1 MPSKIERR
9 RRSMK
14 MQLLGRV
21 AGMTALLVLCGSA
34 ACAQEPSARQAS
46 QPAAQESPK
55 DGAPVALTL
64 KRAIELALQN
74 SKEIQVA
81 KIQASV
87 ADRAAQI
94 TRAEFMPNLY
104 AGSGAGYTYGI
115 PETPGGRAPSIFNVS
130 YTEQVLNEPLR
141 GQAKETQEQA
151 KAQKIALE
159 DTKNSVITRTAMAY
173 LELGKVRHS
182 LELLRKEQESAEKIL
197 QVTQERQGEGYELPV
212 EVTKAQLTKAQVI
225 QRILQLEG
233 REDELEVFLRYQLGF
248 SDTQAIEVTPEEL
261 PGEAEQA
268 GDNLVAMAMT
278 HNAGL
283 QLAASDVRAKEF
295 RLKGE
300 RRGYFPTLELVSV
313 YSVLA
318 KFNNYTQ
325 FFRTFQRNNFNAGI
339 DVHVPI
345 FSAQI
350 KAAIGLAQI
359 NLEAAKVNLADKKT
373 ELTADVRQRTRRVRE
388 RDAAKEVARL
398 ELHLAQQNVAVQQ
411 AQFAEGKLNLREVEK
426 ARLEENE
433 KWMAYL
439 DANFQKQQ
447 AQLELLKTAGQLDKV
462 WQ

>member
-1 MPSKIERR
+1 
-9 RRSMK
+9 MK
-14 MQLLGRV
+14 MELWARI
-21 AGMTALLVLCGSA
+21 AGIATLMTMYGGIAV
-34 ACAQEPSARQAS
+34 AQEPVAPKASAALTEEGS
-46 QPAAQESPK
+46 K
-55 DGAPVALTL
+55 NGTTVALTL
-64 KRAIELALQN
+64 KHAIELALEN

-94 TRAEFMPNLY
+94 TKAQFMPNLY

-115 PETPGGRAPSIFNVS
+115 PETPGGRAPAIFNVS
-130 YTEQVLNEPLR
+130 YTEQIFNEPLR

-151 KAQKIALE
+151 KAQKIMLE
-159 DTKNSVITRTAMAY
+159 DTRNSVITRTAMAY

-225 QRILQLEG
+225 ERILQLEG

-248 SDTQAIEVTPEEL
+248 SEAQAFEVTPEEL

-278 HNAGL
+278 RNAGL
-283 QLAASDVRAKEF
+283 LLAESDVRAKDF

-318 KFNNYTQ
+318 KFNNYSQ
-325 FFRTFQRNNFNAGI
+325 FFSAFQRNNFNAGI
-339 DVHVPI
+339 DVRVPI
-345 FSAQI
+345 FSAQT
-350 KAAIGLAQI
+350 KAAIGLAEI
-359 NLEAAKVNLADKKT
+359 NLQAAKVNLTNKKT
-373 ELTADVRQRTRRVRE
+373 ELSADVRQKTRRVRE

-398 ELHLAQQNVAVQQ
+398 ELQLAQQNVAVFQS
-411 AQFAEGKLNLREVEK
+411 QFAEGKLNLREVEK

-439 DANFQKQQ
+439 DASFQKQQ

>member
-1 MPSKIERR
+1 
-9 RRSMK
+9 MK
-14 MQLLGRV
+14 MKLLGRV
-21 AGMTALLVLCGSA
+21 AGLSALLVLSA
-34 ACAQEPSARQAS
+34 GVAAAQGTPVPGTS
-46 QPAAQESPK
+46 QPAAPEASK
-55 DGAPVALTL
+55 DGAPVRLTL
-64 KRAIELALQN
+64 RRTIELAIQN
-74 SKEIQVA
+74 SKEIQVT

-94 TRAEFMPNLY
+94 TKAQFMPNLY

-130 YTEQVLNEPLR
+130 YTEQVFNEPLR

-151 KAQKIALE
+151 KAQKIVLE

-182 LELLRKEQESAEKIL
+182 LDLLRKEQESAEKIL
-197 QVTQERQGEGYELPV
+197 QVTEERQGEGYELPV

-233 REDELEVFLRYQLGF
+233 REDELEVFLRYQIGF
-248 SDTQAIEVTPEEL
+248 SDAQAIEVTPEEL
-261 PGEAEQA
+261 PGEAELA
-268 GDNLVAMAMT
+268 GDNLVAMAMA
-278 HNAGL
+278 HNSVL

-300 RRGYFPTLELVSV
+300 RRGYWPTLELVSV
-313 YSVLA
+313 YSVLG
-318 KFNNYTQ
+318 KFNNYSQ

-339 DVHVPI
+339 DMHVPI
-345 FSAQI
+345 FSAQT
-350 KAAIGLAQI
+350 KAAVGLAQI
-359 NLEAAKVNLADKKT
+359 NLEAAKVNLTNKKT
-373 ELTADVRQRTRRVRE
+373 ELTADVRQKTRRVRE
-388 RDAAKEVARL
+388 KDAAKEVTRL
-398 ELHLAQQNVAVQQ
+398 ELQLAQQNVAVLQ
-411 AQFAEGKLNLREVEK
+411 AQFGEGKLNLRDVEK

-433 KWMAYL
+433 KWMTYL
-439 DANFQKQQ
+439 DANFQRQQ

>member
-1 MPSKIERR
+1 
-9 RRSMK
+9 
-14 MQLLGRV
+14 MQLPGRV
-21 AGMTALLVLCGSA
+21 AGMIVLLMLCVGAASA
-34 ACAQEPSARQAS
+34 QTPSAPNAS
-46 QPAAQESPK
+46 QPAGQEAPK
-55 DGAPVALTL
+55 EGMPVALTL

-94 TRAEFMPNLY
+94 TKAQFMPNLY

-130 YTEQVLNEPLR
+130 YTEQVFNEPLR

-151 KAQKIALE
+151 KAQKIMLE

-212 EVTKAQLTKAQVI
+212 EVTKAQLTKAQVVE
-225 QRILQLEG
+225 RILQLEG
-233 REDELEVFLRYQLGF
+233 REDELEVFLRYQLGL
-248 SDTQAIEVTPEEL
+248 SEAQSLEVTPEEL

-268 GDNLVAMAMT
+268 GDNLVEMAMT
-278 HNAGL
+278 RNAGL
-283 QLAASDVRAKEF
+283 QLAESDVRAKEF
-295 RLKGE
+295 RWKGE

-318 KFNNYTQ
+318 RFNNYTQ
-325 FFRTFQRNNFNAGI
+325 FFTTFQRNNFNAGI
-339 DVHVPI
+339 DVHMPI
-345 FSAQI
+345 FSAQT
-350 KAAIGLAQI
+350 KAAVGMAQI
-359 NLEAAKVNLADKKT
+359 NLEAAKVNLTNKRT
-373 ELTADVRQRTRRVRE
+373 ELTADVRQKTRRVRE

-398 ELHLAQQNVAVQQ
+398 ELQLAQQNVAVEQ
-411 AQFAEGKLNLREVEK
+411 AQFAEGKRNLREVEK

>member
-1 MPSKIERR
+1 MRR
-9 RRSMK
+9 MSSAVASAALM
-14 MQLLGRV
+14 LLGSV
-21 AGMTALLVLCGSA
+21 AAR
-34 ACAQEPSARQAS
+34 AQSTGTP
-46 QPAAQESPK
+46 PAEQQ
-55 DGAPVALTL
+55 GAPVALTL
-64 KRAIELALQN
+64 KSAIGLALRN
-74 SKEIQVA
+74 SKDIEVA
-81 KIQASV
+81 KIQASL
-87 ADRAAQI
+87 AERSSMI
-94 TRAEFMPNLY
+94 TKAEFMPNLY

-115 PETPGGRAPSIFNVS
+115 PETPGGRAPSVFNVS

-151 KAQKIALE
+151 KAQKILLE
-159 DTKNSVITRTAMAY
+159 DAKNSVITRTAMAY

-225 QRILQLEG
+225 QRVLQLEG
-233 REDELEVFLRYQLGF
+233 REDELEVFLRNQLGF
-248 SDTQAIEVTPEEL
+248 SEAQAIEVTPEEL

-268 GDNLVAMAMT
+268 GDNLVALAMT
-278 HNAGL
+278 HNAGM
-283 QLAASDVRAKEF
+283 QLAESDVRGKEF

-373 ELTADVRQRTRRVRE
+373 EVTADVRQRTRRVRE